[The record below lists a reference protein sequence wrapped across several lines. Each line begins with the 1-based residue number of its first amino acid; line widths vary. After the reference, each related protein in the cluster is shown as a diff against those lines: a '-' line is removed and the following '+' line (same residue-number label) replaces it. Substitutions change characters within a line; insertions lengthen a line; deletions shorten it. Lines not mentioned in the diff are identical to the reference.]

1 MSRILKTTSPF
12 LVILFGLFLLFFMD
26 LPMPAGVCILIG
38 VVMIFE
44 RIWPEKWGIDD
55 PNI

>member
-12 LVILFGLFLLFFMD
+12 LVIIFGLFLLFFMD
-26 LPMPAGVCILIG
+26 KPMPAGVCILIG
-38 VVMIFE
+38 VVMIIE

-55 PNI
+55 PNN